1 MKKLYVHAFK
11 TVLGTVKTAATEKGL
26 AVVTLPGEPKGNFDK
41 TTDRLFP
48 DYERTQGGPVN
59 RKAETQIKAYLAGRL
74 KKFDL
79 KLDLHASGFQ
89 RKALQRVAR
98 IPYGKTMTYAQIA
111 EAVGNPKAY
120 RAVGGANARNMMP
133 LVIPCHRVVA
143 ASSLGGYGGGLSVK
157 VKLLKMEGS
166 L

>member
-1 MKKLYVHAFK
+1 MKKLYVHSFM

-26 AVVTLPGEPKGNFDK
+26 AVVTLPGEPKGNFEK

-48 DYERTQGGPVN
+48 DHERTKGGPVN

-79 KLDLHASGFQ
+79 QLDLRASGFQ

-98 IPYGKTMTYAQIA
+98 IPYGRTMTYAQVA
-111 EAVGNPKAY
+111 DDVGNPKAY
-120 RAVGGANARNMMP
+120 RAVGGANARNILP

-143 ASSLGGYGGGLSVK
+143 VNGLGGYGGGLPVK
-157 VKLLKMEGS
+157 IRLLKMEGS